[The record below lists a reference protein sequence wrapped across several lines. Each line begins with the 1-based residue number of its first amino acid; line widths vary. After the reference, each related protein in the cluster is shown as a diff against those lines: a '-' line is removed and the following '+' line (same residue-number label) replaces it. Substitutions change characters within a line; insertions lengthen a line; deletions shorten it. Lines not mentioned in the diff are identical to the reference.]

1 MGTTRAPKAALPP
14 TERLHPRADDLDLL
28 PVEAVVRRLH
38 QEDLIALHAV
48 REALPAVAA
57 AARTVAEAL
66 RIGGRLLYVG
76 AGTSGRLG
84 VLDASECPPTFGVPA
99 TCVQAAIAGGKRALT
114 RAVEGA
120 EDDVDA
126 GARAVRAFRA
136 TPRDV
141 VCGISASASTPYV
154 RGALDEAR
162 RLGAHTVLVCC
173 NPPGRAMRA
182 DAVVLARTGPEVVAG
197 STRLKAGTATKL
209 VLNALTTAAFVA
221 LGKVYRGR
229 MVDVRPTNAKLRAR
243 AARMVAELTDLPAAR
258 ARALL
263 DAAGDSVK
271 LALAMHFTGLPVAQA
286 RRRLQTVGLRALAL
300 PPSGRA
306 PKRGGRELQP
316 PAETRRGQR
325 PRTSSAA
332 KPPASPA
339 PVQAAETRLGKRPRT
354 SSGRR
359 PLAPP
364 APEQAA
370 KTQRGKRPRT
380 SSAA

>member
-1 MGTTRAPKAALPP
+1 MTRAPQAALPP

-38 QEDLIALHAV
+38 QEDLIALRAV
-48 REALPAVAA
+48 REALPAIAV

-66 RIGGRLLYVG
+66 RVGGRLLYVG

-120 EDDVDA
+120 EDDVEA

-136 TPRDV
+136 TARDV
-141 VCGISASASTPYV
+141 VCGISASSSTPYV

-162 RLGAHTVLVCC
+162 RLGARTVLVCC

-182 DAVVLARTGPEVVAG
+182 DTVVLARTGPEVVAG

-263 DAAGDSVK
+263 DASGDSVK
-271 LALAMHFTGLPVAQA
+271 LALAMHFTGLPAAQA
-286 RRRLQTVGLRALAL
+286 RRRLQSEGLRTLA
-300 PPSGRA
+300 PSVPGRA
-306 PKRGGRELQP
+306 SKRGGRRASTPVEN
-316 PAETRRGQR
+316 
-325 PRTSSAA
+325 PR
-332 KPPASPA
+332 
-339 PVQAAETRLGKRPRT
+339 GKRPQT
-354 SSGRR
+354 AGAAR
-359 PLAPP
+359 PQTAPP
-364 APEQAA
+364 PAQAA
-370 KTQRGKRPRT
+370 KTRRDKQPKRQG
-380 SSAA
+380 